1 VAELTAGQETP
12 MAMSDAEKREL
23 SARKEEAAAQ
33 QAYQIRLDLAV
44 QLAGIEA
51 ERISKEE
58 NAAKRS
64 VLAAQ
69 AQKDLYTE
77 IAQAQDQLEEKQAQ
91 LQQKRQQEIQSQFDS
106 LQKQAEKLFDVL
118 FTKPKNF
125 GKDLLST
132 VHAAVLKPVTETLGG
147 MAANVLHPLIYGADG
162 QGGLAGVF
170 KGGKQDP
177 VRVSTDQNT
186 AATMQNSAVMAA
198 LTAILAAGM
207 GVAAPSLQSGAAGA
221 AGVLGISIPSISA
234 PAKMSPAPWS
244 SSGNTGFNPMAML
257 FSSARRSD
265 SGPAG
270 GGTGAGGVT
279 DHSSSGAATGGYTP
293 APWAAGGG
301 DWSGAS
307 AGTPTLN
314 RTPGGTGGFDLLS
327 TLFGG
332 ARGAAGGSGPN
343 GLAGIVSNLK
353 RTNWGSFKRSPSNP
367 TYGTD
372 ENGNDVQ
379 TGDSGGKITGVG
391 GVAGAAM
398 LAGGTM
404 LAQQG
409 LLGSSRGTWTGTA
422 EGTAGG
428 AAIGFQMGGPLGAL
442 IGGAAGFGI
451 GIGEMIAGVKS
462 PQREAHDDIKSIYG
476 VDIPQNS
483 GTIKQVVQIAQSQFG
498 GQIAVAVR
506 SPSVRQ
512 LVMLYSEATGQKM
525 PLSATTPY
533 AGSLVEQSGKL
544 YQQASYQD
552 GQAHAYASN
561 IPTLGGIAAGTYPT
575 PGGPNTAGGSGATY
589 LSLNISGND
598 AANFMTGQFV
608 TPQFVTD
615 QAMAAQYSSY
625 GRTQQSA
632 NMQLPGLTVA

>member
-1 VAELTAGQETP
+1 
-12 MAMSDAEKREL
+12 MS
-23 SARKEEAAAQ
+23 
-33 QAYQIRLDLAV
+33 
-44 QLAGIEA
+44 
-51 ERISKEE
+51 
-58 NAAKRS
+58 
-64 VLAAQ
+64 
-69 AQKDLYTE
+69 
-77 IAQAQDQLEEKQAQ
+77 
-91 LQQKRQQEIQSQFDS
+91 
-106 LQKQAEKLFDVL
+106 
-118 FTKPKNF
+118 
-125 GKDLLST
+125 
-132 VHAAVLKPVTETLGG
+132 
-147 MAANVLHPLIYGADG
+147 YGAYG
-162 QGGLAGVF
+162 KGGLAGVF

-244 SSGNTGFNPMAML
+244 SSSAGFNPMAML
-257 FSSARRSD
+257 FSSATRGG
-265 SGPAG
+265 SGAAG
-270 GGTGAGGVT
+270 GGAAAVGT
-279 DHSSSGAATGGYTP
+279 DHCWSGAVTGGYSP

-301 DWSGAS
+301 DWSSAS
-307 AGTPTLN
+307 AGMPTLN
-314 RTPGGTGGFDLLS
+314 RAPGGTGGFNPLA
-327 TLFGG
+327 TLFG
-332 ARGAAGGSGPN
+332 GAAGGSGSN
-343 GLAGIVSNLK
+343 GLSGIVSNLK
-353 RTNWGSFKRSPSNP
+353 RTNWGNFKRSPSNP
-367 TYGTD
+367 IYGTD

-391 GVAGAAM
+391 GMAGAAM

-533 AGSLVEQSGKL
+533 AGSLVEQGGKL

-561 IPTLGGIAAGTYPT
+561 IPTLGAIATGTYPT